1 MTCKVLCVFKESDG
15 SSSSDLS
22 VTSSV
27 LSVSVETDD
36 SPSSDL
42 SVAGKISTS
51 GESDGSP
58 LSWNYTQSIVSGQ
71 GLQQGMN
78 LAFSTKLLLSCSNIS
93 L

>member
-1 MTCKVLCVFKESDG
+1 MTCKVLHVFRESDS

-36 SPSSDL
+36 SPLSDL
-42 SVAGKISTS
+42 SVAGKISPS
-51 GESDGSP
+51 GDSDGSA
-58 LSWNYTQSIVSGQ
+58 LSWNYTQSSLRT
-71 GLQQGMN
+71 GLATGMN